1 MAPRRTHGPCFARPV
16 LVALV
21 VTAIALAAACATS
34 NAPDGAGPAGEEA
47 GADGLTG
54 ADAASDAPAVD
65 ADAARPADAGSDGDA
80 APDDP
85 FKETLVGA
93 DVPDHRVGMF
103 YLVWHAPAAT
113 AMSAIVDAGGALHT
127 LEDVV
132 RSNGAL
138 RYGDLYEK
146 YGVEAQ
152 AMSLYWNVRPSLGFY
167 CIYRAR
173 AGESGAVPDCKDIGA
188 TTSTHAAQLVA
199 AGIDHV
205 VIDATNLVDV
215 DKNGGDLLQLRPT
228 EVLFEEWAK
237 LRAAGKKTPQI
248 AVWNAI
254 PAGAVQWQKHLA
266 LYQNPAYDG
275 LVLRDKKTNKKV
287 FFAVDSQDARAPDP
301 AILAQIAAANVEV
314 QRMWT
319 IAGTDASIDR
329 WAFMSY
335 CQAGGKDTTSIIG
348 AGDCAQP
355 YTPKSTLGSA
365 VAVAPSFQT
374 GYGSLPNGSAGKLAG
389 TTFRRQWGTAF
400 GVMPDYVFVSGW
412 NEFVAQPQ
420 PNPYAGDPFARDVG
434 LERDPEGQKLFVD
447 TFGAEYG
454 RDIEPTAE
462 YGTAYYDLL
471 RSCVRVYR
479 KNAAG
484 GVTGCKDA
492 AESCCDASGSAAF
505 VGVYALHNDAV
516 NDVVL
521 TTSAAEK
528 AMLVG
533 NGWREVCSR
542 YGSPSVF
549 CLRADEPSTPLA
561 PFVAYAAAAADRKAL
576 YRCLAGTR
584 HFYSLDPACEGQTAE
599 APLAYLAQS
608 PTGEMPRR
616 LQRCY
621 RAATGEHTAALGF
634 DCPAG
639 TTDEGTFGFVR

>member
-1 MAPRRTHGPCFARPV
+1 MGRRLP
-16 LVALV
+16 LVALACSV
-21 VTAIALAAACATS
+21 ALALAAACATS
-34 NAPDGAGPAGEEA
+34 SSDGGGGDAIEAGTGFDGTSAADAEA
-47 GADGLTG
+47 GA
-54 ADAASDAPAVD
+54 AQDAGTDAPALPD
-65 ADAARPADAGSDGDA
+65 ADAGPDA
-80 APDDP
+80 DP
-85 FKETLVGA
+85 FPQTLVGS
-93 DVPDHRVGMF
+93 DVPDKRVGMF

-113 AMSAIVDAGGALHT
+113 AVASIVDAGGTPHT

-138 RYGDLYEK
+138 HYSDIYEK
-146 YGVEAQ
+146 YGVEGQAQ
-152 AMSLYWNVRPSLGFY
+152 ALYWNVQPQLGYY
-167 CIYRAR
+167 CLYRAR
-173 AGESGAVPDCKDIGA
+173 AGETGAVPDCKNIEA
-188 TTSTHAAQLVA
+188 TTATHAAELIA

-205 VIDATNLVDV
+205 VLDATNLVDIGAG
-215 DKNGGDLLQLRPT
+215 GGDLLQLRPT

-287 FFAVDSQDARAPDP
+287 FFVVDSQDSRAPDG
-301 AILAQIAAANVEV
+301 AILAQIAAAGVEV

-319 IAGTDASIDR
+319 IAATDPNVDR

-335 CQAGGKDTTSIIG
+335 CQAAGKDTTSIVG
-348 AGDCAQP
+348 AGDCNQP
-355 YTPKSTLGSA
+355 YTPKSTLGSV

-374 GYGSLPNGSAGKLAG
+374 GFGSLPNGSAGKLGG
-389 TTFRRQWGTAF
+389 TTFRRQWATAF

-420 PNPYAGDPFARDVG
+420 PNPYGGDPFAKDVG

-454 RDIEPTAE
+454 RDIEPTVE
-462 YGTAYYDLL
+462 YGDAYYQLL

-479 KNAAG
+479 KNVAAG
-484 GVTGCKDA
+484 TTGCKDA
-492 AESCCDASGSAAF
+492 AEACCDASGAAAF
-505 VGVYALHNDAV
+505 VNVYAVRNDSV
-516 NDVVL
+516 SDVLL
-521 TTSAAEK
+521 TTSATEK
-528 AMLVG
+528 TTLVG

-542 YGSPSVF
+542 YGTPSIF
-549 CLRADEPSTPLA
+549 CQRADEPSTPLS
-561 PFVAYAAAAADRKAL
+561 PFVSYAAAAAGRKPL
-576 YRCLAGTR
+576 YRCLAGSR
-584 HFYSLDPACEGQTAE
+584 HFFSLDSACEGQTVE
-599 APLAYLAQS
+599 APLAFLAQT

-616 LQRCY
+616 LERCY
-621 RAATGEHTAALGF
+621 AGGTGEHTVALGA

-639 TTDEGTFGFVR
+639 MTDEGLLGFVR